1 MGMDWSGP
9 QRRAQSTP
17 RLGSRRRV
25 APARRRLRE
34 SERERAAGV
43 MSTPR
48 GGTPSGGGSSS
59 NDARTDDDDDDDD
72 DALAGLP
79 PDHPLLERA
88 QRALRAQLLD
98 SKRELEEKIKE
109 KGDELNV
116 RRRRRRDRRIAPP
129 SHRAPCRF
137 RQRRQRRLFLRVARV
152 ASRRGESG
160 RPSVATDPRVLRA
173 SSARVVVVVRR
184 VPAAAAAA
192 TTTRARVVRARL
204 AREIAAPMDPSTPAR
219 ARIPNE

>member
-1 MGMDWSGP
+1 
-9 QRRAQSTP
+9 
-17 RLGSRRRV
+17 
-25 APARRRLRE
+25 
-34 SERERAAGV
+34 

-59 NDARTDDDDDDDD
+59 NDARTDDDDDDD

-129 SHRAPCRF
+129 SHASCRF

-152 ASRRGESG
+152 ASRRGESV

-173 SSARVVVVVRR
+173 SS
-184 VPAAAAAA
+184 
-192 TTTRARVVRARL
+192 ARVVRARL